1 MKLTRFILI
10 LLIIL
15 LSVVLSSATFAE
27 NVIFNGGLLW
37 LNPASS
43 STFVGGTQDIAIQLD
58 NVTNV
63 YGADIALSFDPTIL
77 AVVDADPATQEVEI
91 FTGSC
96 PAPDYVLTNEA
107 DNTLGTIGYILTQLS
122 PTPPCD
128 GGTVA
133 TIRFECLAEGTGLIS
148 FTNSVISDADYNE
161 IPAVTQDA
169 ALTCEAPFSIYLPLV
184 LNQE

>member
-15 LSVVLSSATFAE
+15 LSIVLSSTTFAK
-27 NVIFNGGLLW
+27 NVILNGGLLW
-37 LNPASS
+37 LNPAGSS
-43 STFVGGTQDIAIQLD
+43 AFIGETQDIAIQLD

-63 YGADIALSFDPTIL
+63 YGAAIALSFDPTIL
-77 AVVDADPATQEVEI
+77 AVVDADPGTPEVEI

-96 PAPDYVLTNEA
+96 PAPDFVVWNEA
-107 DNTLGTIGYILTQLS
+107 DNNLGTIHYDLTQLN

-133 TIRFECLAEGTGLIS
+133 TIRFECLAEGTGQITFTDSLI
-148 FTNSVISDADYNE
+148 ADPDGLE
-161 IPAVTQDA
+161 IPAITQDA
-169 ALTCEAPFSIYLPLV
+169 SLTCEAPFSIYLPFV